1 MVTEKVIKEALTL
14 LKVTYP
20 NSFKDMT
27 KEEGLLLIKVWT
39 NDFKNEEEK
48 IFKQAIN
55 RLRYKNKYVPSVAEI
70 KEEIAK
76 IKNTELQLDL
86 DDEWFKVI
94 KLISKYGADYEEDA
108 LKELNPYTAN
118 VVKMIG
124 WRYLCQS
131 PITQR
136 QWNEKEF
143 KTLMQN
149 KNINLITYEVIGNN
163 ATEKEL
169 TYKQQLLKEE
179 QEIDRLNMLEM
190 VG

>member
-1 MVTEKVIKEALTL
+1 M
-14 LKVTYP
+14 
-20 NSFKDMT
+20 
-27 KEEGLLLIKVWT
+27 LIRVWT
-39 NDFKNEEEK
+39 NDFKNENEK
-48 IFKQAIN
+48 TFKQAIN
-55 RLRYKNKYVPSVAEI
+55 RIRYKSKYMPSIAEI
-70 KEEIAK
+70 KEEIAM

-86 DDEWFKVI
+86 DNEWCKVL
-94 KLISKYGADYEEDA
+94 KLISKYGADFEDDA
-108 LKELNPYTAN
+108 LKELNPYAAN

-149 KNINLITYEVIGNN
+149 KNINLTNYEVIGIN
-163 ATEKEL
+163 ATDKEL
-169 TYKQQLLKEE
+169 TYREQLLQEE
-179 QEIDRLNMLEM
+179 QEIDRINMLEM

>member
-1 MVTEKVIKEALTL
+1 MVTEKVIKETLTL

-27 KEEGLLLIKVWT
+27 KEEGLLLIRVWT
-39 NDFKNEEEK
+39 NDFKNENEK
-48 IFKQAIN
+48 TFKQAIN
-55 RLRYKNKYVPSVAEI
+55 RIRYKSKYMPSIAEI
-70 KEEIAK
+70 KEEIAM

-86 DDEWFKVI
+86 DSEWCKVI
-94 KLISKYGADYEEDA
+94 KLISKYGADFEDDA

-149 KNINLITYEVIGNN
+149 KNINLTNYEVIGIN
-163 ATEKEL
+163 ATDKEL
-169 TYKQQLLKEE
+169 TYREQLLQEE
-179 QEIDRLNMLEM
+179 QEIDRINMLEM